1 MYISQD
7 MLCHV
12 NAPVIFPPPSL
23 NGGQQEPITPGGYP
37 GKTESFHLVFT
48 RFRFPGS
55 WEIHLFSRPR
65 YTMRGLSVS
74 LSRLF
79 PVSNVPA
86 FYEQF
91 KFWPRSSDLKKGVA
105 ASYAGQAEVY
115 NISTGQHQSSPGLLG
130 KTTNTLFIRISTQPR
145 ISAHLE

>member
-1 MYISQD
+1 MQISQD

-23 NGGQQEPITPGGYP
+23 NGGYQEPITPGGYP

-91 KFWPRSSDLKKGVA
+91 KFWPRSSDLKKREWPPA
-105 ASYAGQAEVY
+105 TQARLRYTIFRLVNTSLHQVY
-115 NISTGQHQSSPGLLG
+115 QG
-130 KTTNTLFIRISTQPR
+130 KPR
-145 ISAHLE
+145 IPYLFE